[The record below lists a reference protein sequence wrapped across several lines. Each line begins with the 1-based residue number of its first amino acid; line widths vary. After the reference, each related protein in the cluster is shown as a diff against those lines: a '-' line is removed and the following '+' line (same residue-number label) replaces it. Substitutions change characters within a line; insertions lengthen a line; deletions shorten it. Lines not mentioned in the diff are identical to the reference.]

1 MAGEDGEMV
10 RNSMKEIKEVSPR
23 LKEREPGRA
32 ADVIWL
38 SA

>member
-1 MAGEDGEMV
+1 MGEMG
-10 RNSMKEIKEVSPR
+10 RISMKEIKEVSTL
-23 LKEREPGRA
+23 LKDREPGPA

>member
-1 MAGEDGEMV
+1 MGEMV
-10 RNSMKEIKEVSPR
+10 RISMKEIKEVSTL

-38 SA
+38 ASA